1 MFSLESL
8 IEAILISTHNIP
20 FLKVKNKM
28 ALTDSKSATMGF
40 FSKGLKKEFETA
52 MVNKPSGFE
61 QLKFCCCMF
70 INRLCLCLVSAKSA
84 LSVEEQRLLESLD
97 RLNDKLKSK
106 FRLKCVQSS
115 YQSFRTILTIVCM
128 AV

>member
-1 MFSLESL
+1 
-8 IEAILISTHNIP
+8 
-20 FLKVKNKM
+20 
-28 ALTDSKSATMGF
+28 
-40 FSKGLKKEFETA
+40 
-52 MVNKPSGFE
+52 MVNEPSGFE
-61 QLKFCCCMF
+61 PLKFCCSNF
-70 INRLCLCLVSAKSA
+70 INRFCLCLVSAKSA

-128 AV
+128 VV